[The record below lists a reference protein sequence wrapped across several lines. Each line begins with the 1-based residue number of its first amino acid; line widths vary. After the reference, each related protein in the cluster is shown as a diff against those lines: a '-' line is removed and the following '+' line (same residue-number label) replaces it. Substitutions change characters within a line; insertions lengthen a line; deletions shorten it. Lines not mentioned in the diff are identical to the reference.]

1 MTDERD
7 RGSRADADDGA
18 VASLRAV
25 LRLFLAATILST
37 LAEGTIFLTLG
48 EPRAGA
54 AALLTLSFA
63 AVLAIV
69 WRSLA
74 RIGVATATMLV
85 TGGAMAVG
93 LAAAPLAPFRDN
105 VLILVPLI
113 AVTIALPYV
122 RGRALALLAAVAL
135 SASVVAGA
143 LIEFLPSADVGP
155 AWLGPVVR
163 LGSLAIGA
171 SVLLYLLVAFTARLR
186 ATLDEIRSA
195 NAALTAAR
203 DDLAAENAR
212 TAFHADLLDQVGV
225 AVAATDMD
233 GRIVHWN
240 RAAER
245 LYGWSL
251 EEMLG
256 RVARGVIVP
265 LDRQEEALAIRDA
278 VAAGRS
284 WQGEFELQRKD
295 GSGFPALLF
304 VSGVRDGE
312 GRTVG
317 TLGAVIDLAE
327 RKRADETLLH
337 AQKMAGL
344 EALAAGIAHDF
355 NNLLTTIMGNAA
367 LLRADLPAGSPAAEG
382 AAEIEVASRRA
393 AELTEQMLTFAGK
406 ATRARGRLDL
416 ARLVQEMDHLL
427 GVATRDRAAP
437 RYRLDEATPPI
448 EGDRDQLR
456 QVVLGLVLNAA
467 EATPATG
474 TITVSTGSMDAD
486 RAYLEATVPGTGLAA
501 GRHAY
506 LEVADT
512 GHGMDDETRRRIFD
526 PFFSTRF
533 AGRGLGL
540 SAVLGIVRAHGG
552 TIAVESAP
560 GRGTTF
566 RVLFPVV
573 AEGPGRAVA
582 GGSGDPPGQA
592 PEAV

>member
-245 LYGWSL
+245 LYGWSR
-251 EEMLG
+251 EEMAG

-406 ATRARGRLDL
+406 GTRVRERLEL
-416 ARLVQEMDHLL
+416 ARLVREMDHLL